1 MSNKRKII
9 IALAIV
15 LSITTLCG
23 IGYAGGKYMEKQE
36 LAMNLYSES
45 VGDSE
50 TIDTEEGESTVLDIG
65 AEELTETEEVTTED
79 LTDETSEE
87 TEAETE
93 EEEEEETTTSSS
105 YKYYIKVNYT
115 AQVVTVYSADSE
127 GNYTVPVKA
136 FICSTGSATPTS
148 GVYNSTTKYRWHT
161 LNGGVYGQYCTRITG
176 SILFHSVPYSVY
188 GDAGS
193 LKTSYY
199 DKLGTY
205 ASSGCVRLTVEG
217 AKWIYDNCAYGTPV
231 EFYSSSDPG
240 PLGKPSAM
248 KISDAEGDLK
258 NWDPTDP
265 ASDNPWIE
273 YFANLSEDTTTEDT
287 TTEDTTTEDTTT
299 EDTTTEDTGS
309 TDTGDSGSTDTG
321 SSGGTGSGTTTE
333 PETTEPETTEPETTE
348 PETTEP
354 ETTEP
359 ETTEPEETTDATT
372 EGTTATE

>member
-9 IALAIV
+9 IALAVI

-23 IGYAGGKYMEKQE
+23 VGYASTKYMEKQE
-36 LAMNLYSES
+36 LAKMLNSES

-50 TIDTEEGESTVLDIG
+50 TLDTEEGETTVLAIG
-65 AEELTETEEVTTED
+65 AEETTETEDGTSED
-79 LTDETSEE
+79 ATDETSEE
-87 TEAETE
+87 TTEETEETE
-93 EEEEEETTTSSS
+93 EEEEEETTTSTS

-115 AQVVTVYSADSE
+115 AQVVTVYSADSD

-231 EFYSSSDPG
+231 EFYGSSDPG
-240 PLGKPSAM
+240 PLGKPTAM

-273 YFANLSEDTTTEDT
+273 YFANLSDDTTTEDT
-287 TTEDTTTEDTTT
+287 TTEDTTTG
-299 EDTTTEDTGS
+299 DTGS

-321 SSGGTGSGTTTE
+321 NSGSAGSGTTTE

-359 ETTEPEETTDATT
+359 ETTEPEVTEPEATT
-372 EGTTATE
+372 EVTTEETAETA